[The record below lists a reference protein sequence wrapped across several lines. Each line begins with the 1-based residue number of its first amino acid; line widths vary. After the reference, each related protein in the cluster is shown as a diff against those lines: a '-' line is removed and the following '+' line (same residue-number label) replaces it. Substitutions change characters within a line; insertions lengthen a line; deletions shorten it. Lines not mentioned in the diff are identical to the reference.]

1 MGEVAR
7 DYYEVLGVSP
17 DADAR
22 AIKRAFRSLARELHP
37 DVSTAADAVDR
48 FAEISRAYSVLSTP
62 TARLLYDRV
71 GYRGR
76 GNGGFESPEPSAA
89 HLSRL
94 FEVAEVEIDG
104 LEAMRGT
111 TRRVGV
117 TTIGTC
123 AACAGSGAATR
134 SRVEECASCKGSGR
148 VRRTSMVGSA
158 RFLQLDECPDCGGA
172 GETLRNTCPA
182 CTGTGR
188 AERARTLRLRV
199 PAGTEDGRLVRADD
213 GGREV
218 YVALRVVPIQ
228 ENRVLRYSAAAGVVL
243 ALVLLV
249 AVALA
254 PDL

>member
-22 AIKRAFRSLARELHP
+22 AIKRAFRNLARTLHP
-37 DVSTAADAVDR
+37 DVSTATDAVDR
-48 FAEISRAYSVLSTP
+48 FAELSRAYSVLSTP

-89 HLSRL
+89 RFSGL
-94 FEVAEVEIDG
+94 FEVAEVEIDR

-117 TTIGTC
+117 TTVGTC
-123 AACAGSGAATR
+123 AACAGSGAAPG
-134 SRVEECASCKGSGR
+134 SLVEECASCEGSGR
-148 VRRTSMVGSA
+148 VRRSSMVGSA
-158 RFLQLDECPDCGGA
+158 RLLQLDACPDCGGA
-172 GETLRNTCPA
+172 GRILREACSA

-188 AERARTLRLRV
+188 AETARTVRLRV
-199 PAGTEDGRLVRADD
+199 PPGTEDGRLVHADD

-218 YVALRVVPIQ
+218 YVALRVVSNP
-228 ENRVLRYSAAAGVVL
+228 EGRLLRYSAAAAFAL
-243 ALVLLV
+243 ALILF
-249 AVALA
+249 VALA
-254 PDL
+254 LDL